1 MHHIDRLAFVLVLPL
16 LLPACEAG
24 GGMTRGRDGGGGGEE
39 MGEARCHDGRDD
51 DGDGWIDCEDPGC
64 FALASC
70 GPGDGGPRRDAGF
83 MGCVGTPYE
92 AVEAYAPIDIVW
104 VVDTSGSMR
113 NEAERVQE
121 NMQRFATAIGGV
133 GLDWHVVMISTQD
146 FVSVPEPLASD
157 PRYLLIDRAVS
168 SNEPLRALLAEW
180 PRYSDFLRRGAISHF
195 IAVTDDESDLGWM
208 EFQTEMRRNLMRNF
222 IFHTI
227 SSEVAGPSSFMY
239 PNGQPCQTGS
249 GFPPEGAAEP
259 GVQYW
264 ELASATGG
272 RTFSICT
279 PSSEWVSLFD
289 SLTAAIAVPQRIPCE
304 YDIPDPPEGEELDLM
319 RVNVRFRSSGG
330 DSTVFPYVGGS
341 DGADCTTPGW
351 YYDDPAAP
359 TRIILCPNACTQISG
374 DAGGRVDVELGCQTF
389 II

>member
-1 MHHIDRLAFVLVLPL
+1 MRHLARLASPL
-16 LLPACEAG
+16 SILLALTACEAG
-24 GGMTRGRDGGGGGEE
+24 GGTGPRRDGGGTAEE
-39 MGEARCHDGRDD
+39 GEARCHDGRDD

-70 GPGDGGPRRDAGF
+70 GPGDGGPRRDVGF

-92 AVEAYAPIDIVW
+92 GMEAFAPIDIVW

-133 GLDWHVVMISTQD
+133 GLDWHVVVISTQD
-146 FVSVPEPLASD
+146 YVNVPEPLASD
-157 PRYLLIDRAVS
+157 PRYRLINRPVS
-168 SNEPLRALLAEW
+168 SSEPLRALLDEW
-180 PRYSDFLRRGAISHF
+180 PRYQDFLRRSALIHF
-195 IAVTDDESDLGWM
+195 IAVTDDESDLPWM
-208 EFQTEMRRNLMRNF
+208 DFQRQMRLNLERNF

-227 SSEVAGPSSFMY
+227 SSEVAGPPSFMY
-239 PNGQPCQTGS
+239 PEGQPCQTS
-249 GFPPEGAAEP
+249 AGFPPEGAAEP

-279 PSSEWVSLFD
+279 PSEEWASLFD
-289 SLTAAIAVPQRIPCE
+289 SLTAAIAVPQSIPCE
-304 YDIPDPPEGEELDLM
+304 YEIPAPPDGEELDFL
-319 RVNVRFRSSGG
+319 RVNVRYRSGG
-330 DSTVFPYVGGS
+330 GESTVFPYVGS
-341 DGADCTTPGW
+341 DDGADCSTTGW
-351 YYDDPAAP
+351 YYDDPANP
-359 TRIILCPNACTQISG
+359 TRIILCPNACTQVSG
-374 DAGGRVDVELGCQTF
+374 DSAGRVDVELGCQTF